1 MGQTLDEFLGSAYEE
16 EFLPLFDKF
25 LGSVYGTEFISIL
38 NIDSQLIIHI
48 DKKTCESRAMPSLSH
63 QGTPDNSNDLDA
75 VAERRQ
81 HGLSEYELQR
91 EANIAENQKLL
102 ASLGLLEG
110 GGSSI
115 DLDKSSKKGKGKKG
129 GKGKRYACCLLCCL
143 FDYGLTFLQITDGR

>member
-1 MGQTLDEFLGSAYEE
+1 MGQTLDEFLGSAYDE

-25 LGSVYGTEFISIL
+25 LGSVYGVEFISIL
-38 NIDSQLIIHI
+38 NFESQLTIHI

-63 QGTPDNSNDLDA
+63 QGTPNNSNDSDA

-81 HGLSEYELQR
+81 DGPSEYELQR

-110 GGSSI
+110 GSSSI
-115 DLDKSSKKGKGKKG
+115 DLDKSLKKGKGKKG
-129 GKGKRYACCLLCCL
+129 GKEKGKKYVFCSFCAA
-143 FDYGLTFLQITDGR
+143 YSTMI